1 MPNLS
6 SHNPITMY
14 ETISG
19 NTELTLNP
27 PQAAG
32 QTFKSG
38 TPVSLSAGYAQAWDG
53 STLTG
58 APGSIYGI
66 SEEAASNFAVAG
78 QGAPANMGQIGPPWS
93 TFTIGPAPNQPS
105 SVTIPY
111 GAPLVTGGV
120 LTMLATQDTLF
131 KAQVDTSEGTT
142 TITAGSV
149 TSGVFSA
156 TATNTHYVGEKVLL
170 AGFTAGGVPLNGL
183 TATVLTASGSA
194 YTAQLPVGYSGGNI
208 ATAGAGTDTP
218 VGVSPTI
225 ADVGL
230 KLGLTVDTNGTW
242 YIDYNKRT
250 SGTNTCVEIISLYP
264 ADVLQSTP
272 NTEVVNGQLVFKF
285 IATVVNL

>member
-32 QTFKSG
+32 QTFKLG
-38 TPVSLSAGYAQAWDG
+38 TPVSLNATGFAQAWDG
-53 STLTG
+53 ATLTG
-58 APGSIYGI
+58 APGSIYGVA
-66 SEEAASNFAVAG
+66 EEAASNFAVAG
-78 QGAPANMGQIGPPWS
+78 QGAPSNFGQIGPPWATLS
-93 TFTIGPAPNQPS
+93 GTPPPNQPNA
-105 SVTIPY
+105 VVIPY

-131 KAQVDTSEGTT
+131 KAQTDNSDTAA
-142 TITAGSV
+142 TITAASV
-149 TSGVFSA
+149 TSNVLSA
-156 TATNTHYVGEKVLL
+156 TATNTHWVGEKLL
-170 AGFTAGGVPLNGL
+170 LSGFTSAGVPLNGL
-183 TATVLTASGSA
+183 TATVVTASGSA
-194 YTAQLPVGYSGGNI
+194 YTASLSATIANI
-208 ATAGAGTDTP
+208 ATAGAGADAP
-218 VGVSPTI
+218 VAISPSQ

-230 KLGLTVDTNGTW
+230 KLGLTVDSNGTW

-250 SGTNTCVEIISLYP
+250 SASNTCVEIISLYP

-272 NTEVVNGQLVFKF
+272 FTEVPNGQLVFKF
-285 IATVVNL
+285 QASTVNL